1 MFFQEYSLI
10 MSERDSVHK
19 EIEKLQD
26 EVQETK
32 RKMNLAEGRTKLQ
45 DDEVVFFFQLVWLQL
60 IASLVELNAGKC
72 KFRTLNYKKG

>member
-45 DDEVVFFFQLVWLQL
+45 DDEVAFFLQLVWLQL
-60 IASLVELNAGKC
+60 IATLVELNAGKC
-72 KFRTLNYKKG
+72 KF

>member
-45 DDEVVFFFQLVWLQL
+45 DDEVAFFFQLFWLQL
-60 IASLVELNAGKC
+60 IATLVELNAGKC
-72 KFRTLNYKKG
+72 KFRTLNYKN

>member
-1 MFFQEYSLI
+1 

-32 RKMNLAEGRTKLQ
+32 RKMSLADSRTKLH
-45 DDEVVFFFQLVWLQL
+45 DEEVRGKKKLKPGFMILVG
-60 IASLVELNAGKC
+60 SLLTHC
-72 KFRTLNYKKG
+72 

>member
-1 MFFQEYSLI
+1 

-32 RKMNLAEGRTKLQ
+32 RKMSLADSRTKLH
-45 DDEVVFFFQLVWLQL
+45 DEEVSRKICLKQVSGF
-60 IASLVELNAGKC
+60 
-72 KFRTLNYKKG
+72 